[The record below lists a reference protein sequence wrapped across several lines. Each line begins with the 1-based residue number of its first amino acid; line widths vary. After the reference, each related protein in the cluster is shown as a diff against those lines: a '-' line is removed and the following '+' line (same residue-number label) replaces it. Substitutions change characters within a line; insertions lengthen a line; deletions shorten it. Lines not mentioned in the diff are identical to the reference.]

1 MLIEMIRTLRTLSAT
16 VAARKG
22 SMKDAKEMIAA
33 RVESLDLDGNAKAMI
48 GNVMTSR
55 TRYQFVTFTDT
66 AADYLDGVQ
75 QAQHAEKVA
84 ANKPAHD
91 KAEAQR
97 IAQENARRE
106 LEEKQRKEREQLEKT
121 QALES
126 SLPMPPRHIVYSGIG
141 DMACYQVEGIRAA
154 IDLVKMFPVIVPMV
168 KARDGFMRISP
179 AEMLSDSLK
188 RGIVEGK
195 MYSACFDIEGGIDR
209 HIDGANVALDFWTR
223 IDGRLLHI
231 NISIKG
237 PDYIGHYNK
246 FMPEQ
251 SIQRGY
257 NNKIIS
263 LAWKPNKYALTLGE
277 CITWASGDNGP
288 VKKSFHQ
295 DYLISADHWEEMPV
309 TEFWELFDRLEA
321 LIALVEG
328 PEIKPEIV
336 ENAEYERLRFKDE
349 YPLYSDSTGCPN
361 QVYTGGIIKY
371 KCACDKPNECPGV
384 NNVRRVFGKE

>member
-48 GNVMTSR
+48 GNIMTSR
-55 TRYQFVTFTDT
+55 TRCQFVTFTDS

-75 QAQHAEKVA
+75 EKQHAEKVA
-84 ANKPAHD
+84 ANKPAYD

-97 IAQENARRE
+97 IAQENARVA
-106 LEEKQRKEREQLEKT
+106 LEEKQRKERAQLEAD

-126 SLPMPPRHIVYSGIG
+126 SLPMPPRHIVRSSIG
-141 DMACYQVEGIRAA
+141 DMACYQVEGLRAA
-154 IDLVKMFPVIVPMV
+154 IDLLKMFPVIVPMV

-188 RGIVEGK
+188 RGIVDGK

-209 HIDGANVALDFWTR
+209 HIDGASVALDFWTR

-231 NISIKG
+231 NISING

-263 LAWKPNKYALTLGE
+263 LTWKPNKYALTLGE
-277 CITWASGDNGP
+277 CVTWASGDNGA
-288 VKKSFHQ
+288 VKKSFHH
-295 DYLISADHWEEMPV
+295 DYLISADHWVEMPV

-349 YPLYSDSTGCPN
+349 YPLYSDNTGCPN

-384 NNVRRVFGKE
+384 NNVRRVFGKQ

>member
-1 MLIEMIRTLRTLSAT
+1 MLIEMIRTLRLLSST

-22 SMKDAKEMIAA
+22 SMKDAKETIAA

-48 GNVMTSR
+48 SNIMKSR
-55 TRYQFVTFTDT
+55 TRYQFVTFTIT

-84 ANKPAHD
+84 ANKPAYD

-97 IAQENARRE
+97 IAQENARVA
-106 LEEKQRKEREQLEKT
+106 LEEKQRKERAQLEAD

-126 SLPMPPRHIVYSGIG
+126 SLPMPPRHIVRSSVG
-141 DMACYQVEGIRAA
+141 DMCCYQVEGIRAA

-223 IDGRLLHI
+223 IEGRLLHI
-231 NISIKG
+231 SISIKG

-257 NNKIIS
+257 NNNIIS
-263 LAWKPNKYALTLGE
+263 LTWKPNKYALTLGE
-277 CITWASGDNGP
+277 CVTWGSGDNGP
-288 VKKSFHQ
+288 VKKSFHH
-295 DYLISADHWEEMPV
+295 DYLINADHWEEMPV

-321 LIALVEG
+321 LITLVEG

-336 ENAEYERLRFKDE
+336 ENEEYEKHRAGE
-349 YPLYSDSTGCPN
+349 YPLFSNDNPCPN
-361 QVYTGGIIKY
+361 KSYSGGLTQY
-371 KCACDKPNECPGV
+371 LCHCDKPNECPGV
-384 NNVRRVFGKE
+384 NAVRKWYGKN